1 MTREIDG
8 YVVFDEVKN
17 QGKQYR
23 LWRGPPIT
31 AGNPN
36 IILVHGAVFPL
47 PGEFHDQNDINNYK
61 YCFYDLDQLL
71 YDDGRIKH
79 KDNVFTFE
87 YADIPINP
95 AGIVLGYV
103 NYGDL
108 NKYSKCL
115 VDAIGVVQSENP
127 SGTINMVAHSFGG
140 LVARCAAKKI
150 AAEYAANKLSWT
162 VNKVIT
168 LDTGHCG
175 FELANFVDRVLKSA
189 AITLPPDISCSTEV
203 EEGASFITNLN
214 KGFNCNDPQL
224 VSLASGNEMPLPPT
238 APSSPLTPSIRVVDF
253 RSSSMGQVTAN
264 EIPPQGSYN
273 NPPSFNNPQF
283 SVLPNCN
290 HASISQIRDSS
301 HPAYQ
306 QIIKFFHYES
316 AEKC

>member
-1 MTREIDG
+1 MTTDSQTMTRKIDG
-8 YVVFDEVKN
+8 YIVFDEVAG

-47 PGEFHDQNDINNYK
+47 PGEFHDQRDINNYK
-61 YCFYDLDQLL
+61 YCFYDLDRLL
-71 YDDGRIKH
+71 YDDGGIKY

-87 YADIPINP
+87 YADIPINL
-95 AGIVLGYV
+95 AGDVLGYV

-115 VDAIGVVQSENP
+115 VDAIGVVRRENP
-127 SGTINMVAHSFGG
+127 SGTINIVAHSLGG
-140 LVARCAAKKI
+140 LVARCAAKQMPGTINKI
-150 AAEYAANKLSWT
+150 
-162 VNKVIT
+162 IT
-168 LDTGHCG
+168 LDTGHYG
-175 FELANFVDRVLKSA
+175 FELANFVDSLLKSTGV
-189 AITLPPDISCSTEV
+189 TLPPGISCSTEV
-203 EEGASFITNLN
+203 EDGASFITDLN

-224 VSLASGNEMPLPPT
+224 VSLAAGNEMPLPPT

-306 QIIKFFHYES
+306 QIIKFFH
-316 AEKC
+316 